1 VELMSNEEAS
11 NDETLKRWTAK
22 RWVVLVLEIVR
33 SETTAAKATR
43 RHGLT
48 VAEIEQW
55 KERFLGGAENA
66 LRSRPLDDEALKDQ
80 AIKRP
85 QRTVGELVIDS
96 DILKE
101 ASKANP
107 SQRQMRY
114 E

>member
-1 VELMSNEEAS
+1 VELMSNEQAS

-22 RWVVLVLEIVR
+22 RRVALVLEILR
-33 SETTAAKATR
+33 GETTVAEAAR
-43 RHGLT
+43 RHSLT

-80 AIKRP
+80 EIKRL
-85 QRTVGELVIDS
+85 QRKVGELVMDI

-101 ASKANP
+101 ASKPNP
-107 SQRQMRY
+107 SMRQMRD

>member
-1 VELMSNEEAS
+1 MSNEQAS

-22 RWVVLVLEIVR
+22 RRVALVLEILR
-33 SETTAAKATR
+33 GETTVAEAAR
-43 RHGLT
+43 RHSLT

-55 KERFLGGAENA
+55 KERFLSGAENA

-80 AIKRP
+80 EIKRL
-85 QRTVGELVIDS
+85 QRKVGELVMDI

-101 ASKANP
+101 ASKPNP
-107 SQRQMRY
+107 SMRQMRD